1 MIQDQYSEL
10 MAKYFSGESTEE
22 ERIQLMNWVEEKE
35 ENKALFEDH
44 QAVWALLESP
54 AEPSFEI
61 NVEKAWETV
70 EKTMEP
76 PILELAKSTEKPL
89 WSIRKFVLRVAAV
102 FLLSL
107 IVGYAWMEW
116 QKETP
121 PAMVE
126 IQTGEEEKKE
136 IELPDGSKVWL
147 NENTSIQ
154 YAEGFTP
161 RQITL
166 EGEAFFD
173 VEKLDQQSF
182 EIFSGEART
191 LVLGTAFN
199 VRAYPKESKIEVTV
213 ERGKVALDHQGD
225 TRKSV
230 LLTAGNTGVFNK
242 SEQAVRKRKNKGV
255 NAAAWKNRKLEFS
268 NTKMKDVIESLER
281 YFDISINAENPA
293 ILNCHF
299 TGQYQNPKIEQIMDI
314 IKFVLNVDIEKEA
327 TGFSLSGTGC
337 QDIQ

>member
-1 MIQDQYSEL
+1 MITDRYSEL

-22 ERIQLMNWVEEKE
+22 ERIQLMSWVEETE
-35 ENKALFEDH
+35 ENKALFEEH
-44 QAVWALLESP
+44 QAVWALLKP
-54 AEPSFEI
+54 QAALPFEVDI
-61 NVEKAWETV
+61 EKAWQSV
-70 EKTMEP
+70 EKGVAQP
-76 PILELAKSTEKPL
+76 ALKPL
-89 WSIRKFVLRVAAV
+89 KSRETPGLSIRKFILRIAAV

-107 IVGYAWMEW
+107 IVGYAWLEW
-116 QKETP
+116 QKETVP
-121 PAMVE
+121 TMVE

-147 NENTSIQ
+147 NENTLIQ
-154 YAEGFTP
+154 YAEGFSP
-161 RQITL
+161 RQVTL

-199 VRAYPKESKIEVTV
+199 VRAYPEENKIEVTV
-213 ERGKVALDHQGD
+213 ERGKVALDHKGN

-230 LLTAGNTGVFNK
+230 LLTAGNTGVFEK
-242 SEQAVRKRKNKGV
+242 SVQTVVKQKDKGV

-281 YFDISINAENPA
+281 YFEISINTQNPD

-299 TGQYQNPKIEQIMDI
+299 TGQYQNPEIEQIMDI
-314 IKFVLNVDIEKEA
+314 LKFVLNVEIEKA
-327 TGFSLSGTGC
+327 TNGFSLKGKGC
-337 QDIQ
+337 ENIQ